1 MTDLERNG
9 SAKSADYDS
18 VDTGEAI
25 RDALTRHMSHQEQVL
40 DRVRSERYFT
50 KETIGADD
58 GDHLDLTLSGKPLP
72 PFGGGRLYPPLPP
85 AREAYVVDFDGPG
98 DPDHPLNWSTRK
110 KLKIMAILGFA
121 TMGVAWG
128 SSIFAT
134 ATLEVSEKFHV
145 GVLVAILGMSLYV
158 CGFASGPLCWAPMS
172 ELYGRRLPI
181 IVGVLGFSVFNL
193 AVARA
198 YDIQTILICRF
209 FGGFF
214 GASCLAV
221 VPATFNDIFT
231 NEWRGT
237 ALVCFSGA
245 VFCGPLIAP
254 VAGGFIVN
262 SYLGWRWSEYITM
275 IWGFFSLALIVLFV
289 EETYAP
295 VVLVKKAANLRRRT
309 GNWGIHARL
318 EQTELDFKGLI
329 ERNFSRPAKMLVT
342 EPIMFLVSIYTAFI
356 YGMLYLLLEAYP
368 IIFVEGYRMSA
379 SVGELP
385 YIGMVIGQLLGC
397 GVVLSFEPMTLRAIK
412 ANNNRPVPE
421 MRLLPTII
429 GGIVFPIGMF
439 WLTWSGAYPEHVH
452 WIVPTLAG
460 LFIGSGIILIFLTL
474 LTYLIES
481 YMIFA
486 ASAMAANT
494 FLRSAFAA
502 GFPLAAGAMFR
513 NLGVQWA
520 GTLLGCVGIL
530 LMPVPVLFYI
540 YGKRLRKLS
549 KYAPDL

>member
-1 MTDLERNG
+1 MAMRPKYSASFLRGTVRTAALGVVAVITVSLSELQDLPLGNLERNG
-9 SAKSADYDS
+9 STKSGDYDCA
-18 VDTGEAI
+18 DTGEALT
-25 RDALTRHMSHQEQVL
+25 DVLTRQVSHQEQV
-40 DRVRSERYFT
+40 RYFT
-50 KETIGADD
+50 KVTIGADD
-58 GDHLDLTLSGKPLP
+58 RDRLDLTFSGKPLP
-72 PFGGGRLYPPLPP
+72 PFGGGRIHRCLLL
-85 AREAYVVDFDGPG
+85 ARRI
-98 DPDHPLNWSTRK
+98 TRK

-134 ATLEVSEKFHV
+134 VTREVSEKFHV
-145 GVLVAILGMSLYV
+145 GLLVA

-181 IVGVLGFSVFNL
+181 IVYVIRFSVFNL

-198 YDIQTILICRF
+198 YDIQTIMICRF
-209 FGGFF
+209 FGSFF

-245 VFCGPLIAP
+245 
-254 VAGGFIVN
+254 
-262 SYLGWRWSEYITM
+262 
-275 IWGFFSLALIVLFV
+275 
-289 EETYAP
+289 TYVP
-295 VVLVKKAANLRRRT
+295 VVLVKRAANLRRRT

-329 ERNFSRPAKMLVT
+329 ERNFSRPAKMLFT
-342 EPIMFLVSIYTAFI
+342 EPIMFLVSIYPAFI
-356 YGMLYLLLEAYP
+356 YRMLYLLLEAYP
-368 IIFVEGYRMSA
+368 IIIVEGYHMSA

-385 YIGMVIGQLLGC
+385 YI
-397 GVVLSFEPMTLRAIK
+397 

-439 WLTWSGAYPEHVH
+439 WLKWSGAYPEHVH
-452 WIVPTLAG
+452 WIVSTLAG

-494 FLRSAFAA
+494 FLRSGFAA
-502 GFPLAAGAMFR
+502 GFPLFARAN

-520 GTLLGCVGIL
+520 GTLLGCIGIL
-530 LMPVPVLFYI
+530 LVPVPVLFY
-540 YGKRLRKLS
+540 LS
-549 KYAPDL
+549 KYAPDM

>member
-9 SAKSADYDS
+9 STKSGDYDS
-18 VDTGEAI
+18 ADTGEVLT
-25 RDALTRHMSHQEQVL
+25 DALTRQLSQHEQVL
-40 DRVRSERYFT
+40 DRVRSERYIT

-58 GDHLDLTLSGKPLP
+58 SNDLDLTLSGKSLP
-72 PFGGGRLYPPLPP
+72 PFGGGRPYPPMTPS
-85 AREAYVVDFDGPG
+85 REAYLVEFDGLD
-98 DPDHPLNWSTRK
+98 DPDHPLNWSSRK
-110 KLKIMAILGFA
+110 KLKIMGILGFT

-128 SSIFAT
+128 SSIFSA
-134 ATLEVSEKFHV
+134 ATLQVAEKFHV
-145 GVLVAILGMSLYV
+145 GLVVAILGMSLYV
-158 CGFASGPLCWAPMS
+158 FGFASGPLCWAPIS
-172 ELYGRRLPI
+172 ELYGRRLP
-181 IVGVLGFSVFNL
+181 VLLGVFGFSVFNL
-193 AVARA
+193 GVARA
-198 YDIQTILICRF
+198 YDLQTIMICRF

-221 VPATFNDIFT
+221 VPATFSDIFT

-237 ALVCFSGA
+237 ALVCFSAA

-254 VAGGFIVN
+254 VVGGFIVN

-275 IWGFFSLALIVLFV
+275 IWGFFCFALIVLFV

-295 VVLVKKAANLRRRT
+295 VILVRKAAKLRRVT

-318 EQTELDFKGLI
+318 EQTELDFQGLI
-329 ERNFSRPAKMLVT
+329 EKNFSRPLKMLFT
-342 EPIMFLVSIYTAFI
+342 EPIMFLVTIYNAFI
-356 YGMLYLLLEAYP
+356 YGILYLLLEAYP
-368 IIFVEGYRMSA
+368 IIFVQGYGMSA

-385 YIGMVIGQLLGC
+385 YIGMIVGQLIGC
-397 GVVLSFEPMTLRAIK
+397 GIVLSFEPITIRAIK
-412 ANNNRPVPE
+412 ANGNKPVPE
-421 MRLLPTII
+421 MRLLPTIV
-429 GGIVFPIGMF
+429 GGILFPIGMF
-439 WLTWSGAYPEHVH
+439 WLTWSGAYHDNVP

-460 LFIGSGIILIFLTL
+460 LFIGAGIVLIFLTL

-481 YMIFA
+481 YMMFA

-494 FLRSAFAA
+494 FLRSGFGA
-502 GFPLAAGAMFR
+502 GFPLFADALFR

-520 GTLLGCVGIL
+520 GTLLGCVGIV
-530 LMPVPVLFYI
+530 LMPVPVLFFI

>member
-1 MTDLERNG
+1 MAMRPKYSASFLRGTVRTAALGVVAVITVSLSELQDLPLGNLERNG
-9 SAKSADYDS
+9 STKSGDYDCA
-18 VDTGEAI
+18 DTGEALT
-25 RDALTRHMSHQEQVL
+25 DVLTRQVSHQEQV
-40 DRVRSERYFT
+40 RYFT
-50 KETIGADD
+50 KVTIGADD
-58 GDHLDLTLSGKPLP
+58 RDRLDLTWP
-72 PFGGGRLYPPLPP
+72 YPPLPP
-85 AREAYVVDFDGPG
+85 AREA
-98 DPDHPLNWSTRK
+98 TRK

-134 ATLEVSEKFHV
+134 VTREVSEKFHV
-145 GVLVAILGMSLYV
+145 GLLVAVL
-158 CGFASGPLCWAPMS
+158 

-181 IVGVLGFSVFNL
+181 IVYVIRFSVFNL

-198 YDIQTILICRF
+198 YDIQTIMICRF
-209 FGGFF
+209 FGSFF

-245 VFCGPLIAP
+245 
-254 VAGGFIVN
+254 
-262 SYLGWRWSEYITM
+262 
-275 IWGFFSLALIVLFV
+275 
-289 EETYAP
+289 TYVP
-295 VVLVKKAANLRRRT
+295 VVLVKRAANLRRRT

-329 ERNFSRPAKMLVT
+329 ERNFSRPAKMLFT
-342 EPIMFLVSIYTAFI
+342 EPIMFLVSIYPAFI
-356 YGMLYLLLEAYP
+356 YRMLYLLLEAYP
-368 IIFVEGYRMSA
+368 IIIVEGYHMSA

-385 YIGMVIGQLLGC
+385 YI
-397 GVVLSFEPMTLRAIK
+397 

-439 WLTWSGAYPEHVH
+439 WLKWSGAYPEHVH
-452 WIVPTLAG
+452 WIVSTLAG

-494 FLRSAFAA
+494 FLRSGFAA
-502 GFPLAAGAMFR
+502 GFPLFARAN

-520 GTLLGCVGIL
+520 GTLLGCIGIL
-530 LMPVPVLFYI
+530 LVPVPVLFY
-540 YGKRLRKLS
+540 LS
-549 KYAPDL
+549 KYAPDM